1 MKSHVRVTLCIAV
14 ALAFAVNMAHPTAAP
29 AADTKQT
36 LQELSDAFAEIASEA
51 SKMVV
56 AVKAEQ
62 TVKHN
67 SKGEHYWLPRV
78 IPKGDGTYQRFYNV
92 PDSGIQNREFRLPP
106 EPPHFLQDFPYFEG
120 FGSGIVLDDEGHI
133 ATAAELIGNAN
144 NITVT
149 LGNSTHREAKLIGV
163 DNGTGIA
170 VIKVDHDAVTQAK
183 IGESDQVKIGE
194 LALDLRR
201 SVEGDLS
208 VTLGVVSAI
217 EHHLPVSNYNDVIKI
232 STNLRSRS
240 AGGAVVNTSGEV
252 IGMGIDNTPDGA
264 FAIPIRTVKRI
275 AAELIE
281 HGKVQRGWLGVRIQN
296 VNPETTLKLGLEA
309 PSGALIQRVLQGT
322 PAARAGLK
330 INDVIVAVD
339 DDAITNVKHLRRVIE
354 MAKPYSDVSVTV
366 MRDRSTIEIPV
377 TLGERTA
384 EAVHGYVEHRIDSQT
399 GWKGL
404 SLQTL
409 TESLAE
415 AFGYETYEG
424 VLIAGV
430 EPHSPAA
437 EAAAGEEKL
446 RKGDLI
452 LEVDHQHVKNVDAF
466 KAAVQSDK
474 ETILL
479 RVKRGAQM
487 WYVTVK

>member
-14 ALAFAVNMAHPTAAP
+14 ALAFAVNMVHPTAAP

-62 TVKHN
+62 TVKHS

-78 IPKGDGTYQRFYNV
+78 VPKADDTYRQFYR
-92 PDSGIQNREFRLPP
+92 PPPAMGNRPLLPP
-106 EPPHFLQDFPYFEG
+106 EPPHFGQNFPYFEG

-149 LGNSTHREAKLIGV
+149 LGNSTHREAQLIGV
-163 DNGTGIA
+163 DRGTGIA
-170 VIKVDHDAVTQAK
+170 VIKVDHDAVPYAN

-201 SVEGDLS
+201 SGKGGLS
-208 VTLGVVSAI
+208 VALGVISGTGRQLAVGQYTDLI
-217 EHHLPVSNYNDVIKI
+217 EIN
-232 STNLRSRS
+232 TNLQSRS
-240 AGGAVVNTSGEV
+240 SGGAVVNASGEV
-252 IGMGIDNTPDGA
+252 IGMGIVTTSDGA

-281 HGKVQRGWLGVRIQN
+281 HGEVQRGWLGIAIN
-296 VNPETTLKLGLEA
+296 DLNSEMAETLGLES
-309 PSGALIQRVLQGT
+309 PNGALIQRVFEAS
-322 PAARAGLK
+322 PAAKAGLQRK
-330 INDVIVAVD
+330 DVIVAVD
-339 DDAITNVKHLRRVIE
+339 DDPIINRKNLQHVIA
-354 MAKPYSDVSVTV
+354 MAKPYSTVSI
-366 MRDRSTIEIPV
+366 TIIREGEKLEIPV
-377 TLGERTA
+377 TLGKRKL
-384 EAVHGYVEHRIDSQT
+384 EAVHGSFERHETRQS

-409 TESLAE
+409 TESIAE
-415 AFGYETYEG
+415 AFGYKAYEG

-430 EPHSPAA
+430 EPDSPAA

-466 KAAVQSDK
+466 NAAVQSDK

>member
-14 ALAFAVNMAHPTAAP
+14 ALAFAVNMVHPTAAP
-29 AADTKQT
+29 AADKKQT
-36 LQELSDAFAEIASEA
+36 LQELSDAFAEVASEA

-62 TVKHN
+62 SVKHS

-78 IPKGDGTYQRFYNV
+78 IPKGDGTYQRFYHV
-92 PDSGIQNREFRLPP
+92 PESGILNREFRLPP
-106 EPPHFLQDFPYFEG
+106 EPPHLLQDFPYFEG

-170 VIKVDHDAVTQAK
+170 VIKVDRDAVTQAK
-183 IGESDQVKIGE
+183 IGESDQVKVGE

-201 SVEGDLS
+201 NGEGGLS
-208 VTLGVVSAI
+208 VALGVVSGTGRQ
-217 EHHLPVSNYNDVIKI
+217 LPVRNYTDLIEIN
-232 STNLRSRS
+232 TNLRSHS
-240 AGGAVVNTSGEV
+240 AGGAVVNASGKV
-252 IGMGIDNTPDGA
+252 IGMGVGNTSDGV

-281 HGKVQRGWLGVRIQN
+281 HGEVQRGWLGVQIQN

-309 PSGALIQRVLQGT
+309 PSGAIILRVLQGT

-330 INDVIVAVD
+330 TNDVIIAID
-339 DDAITNVKHLRRVIE
+339 DDEITNAKHLRWVIA
-354 MAKPYSDVSVTV
+354 MAKPNSEVSVTV

-377 TLGERTA
+377 TLGKRTL
-384 EAVHGYVEHRIDSQT
+384 EAVHGSFERHETRQS

-415 AFGYETYEG
+415 AFGYESLEG

-430 EPHSPAA
+430 EPDSPAA
-437 EAAAGEEKL
+437 EAANGEEKL

-466 KAAVQSDK
+466 KAAVQTDT
-474 ETILL
+474 ETVLL
-479 RVKRGAQM
+479 RVKRGTQM

>member
-14 ALAFAVNMAHPTAAP
+14 ALAFAVNMVHPTAAP
-29 AADTKQT
+29 AADKKQT

-62 TVKHN
+62 TVKHS

-92 PDSGIQNREFRLPP
+92 PDSGIQYREFRLPP
-106 EPPHFLQDFPYFEG
+106 EPPHFLQDFPYFKG

-133 ATAAELIGNAN
+133 ATAAELIGNTN

-170 VIKVDHDAVTQAK
+170 VIKVDRDAVTQAK

-194 LALDLRR
+194 LALHLRR
-201 SVEGDLS
+201 RGEGDLS
-208 VTLGVVSAI
+208 VALGVVSGI
-217 EHHLPVSNYNDVIKI
+217 EHRLPVSNFNNVIKI

-240 AGGAVVNTSGEV
+240 AGGAVVNASGEV
-252 IGMGIDNTPDGA
+252 IGMGIDNTSDGA
-264 FAIPIRTVKRI
+264 LAVPIQTVKRI
-275 AAELIE
+275 AADLIE
-281 HGKVQRGWLGVRIQN
+281 HGEVQRGWLGIAIN
-296 VNPETTLKLGLEA
+296 DLNSEMAETLGLES
-309 PSGALIQRVLQGT
+309 PNGALIQRVFEAS
-322 PAARAGLK
+322 PAAKAGLQRK
-330 INDVIVAVD
+330 DVIVAVD
-339 DDAITNVKHLRRVIE
+339 DDPIINRKNLQHVIA
-354 MAKPYSDVSVTV
+354 MAKPYSTVSI
-366 MRDRSTIEIPV
+366 TIIREGEKLEIPV
-377 TLGERTA
+377 TLGKRKL
-384 EAVHGYVEHRIDSQT
+384 EAVHGSFERHETRQS

-409 TESLAE
+409 TQSLAE

>member
-1 MKSHVRVTLCIAV
+1 MKYHVRESVCIAV
-14 ALAFAVNMAHPTAAP
+14 ALAFAINMFHSTAAP
-29 AADTKQT
+29 AADKHQT

-56 AVKAEQ
+56 AVKAEK
-62 TVKHN
+62 TVKHS

-78 IPKGDGTYQRFYNV
+78 IPKGDYTYRHFYHV
-92 PDSGIQNREFRLPP
+92 PDSEIRNREFSLPP
-106 EPPHFLQDFPYFEG
+106 EPPHFGENIPFFEG

-133 ATAAELIGNAN
+133 ATAAELIGISN

-149 LGNSTHREAKLIGV
+149 LGNTTHCEAKLIGV
-163 DNGTGIA
+163 DKESGIA
-170 VIKVDHDAVTQAK
+170 VIKVDHDALPNAK
-183 IGESDQVKIGE
+183 FGESHQVKIGE

-201 SVEGDLS
+201 SGAGELS
-208 VTLGVVSAI
+208 VALGVISGI
-217 EHHLPVSNYNDVIKI
+217 EHQLPLNNYNDVIKI

-240 AGGAVVNTSGEV
+240 AGGAVVNASGDL
-252 IGMGIDNTPDGA
+252 IGMGIATTSDGA
-264 FAIPIRTVKRI
+264 YAIPIRTVKRI
-275 AAELIE
+275 AAELVE
-281 HGKVQRGWLGVRIQN
+281 HGEVRRGWLGVQIHN
-296 VNPETTLKLGLEA
+296 VNPESTLKLGLEA
-309 PSGALIQRVLQGT
+309 PSGAFIQRVLQGT

-330 INDVIVAVD
+330 TNDVIVAID
-339 DDAITNVKHLRRVIE
+339 DDKITNAKHLRRVIA
-354 MAKPYSDVSVTV
+354 MAKPHFEVSVTV
-366 MRDRSTIEIPV
+366 MRERSTLEIPV
-377 TLGERTA
+377 TLGERTD
-384 EAVHGYVEHRIDSQT
+384 EAIQGYLEPRIKSQT

-415 AFGYETYEG
+415 AFGYEPGEG

-430 EPHSPAA
+430 EPDSPPA
-437 EAAAGEEKL
+437 EAASGEEKL

-466 KAAVQSDK
+466 KAAVQSDN
-474 ETILL
+474 ETVLL

>member
-1 MKSHVRVTLCIAV
+1 M
-14 ALAFAVNMAHPTAAP
+14 
-29 AADTKQT
+29 
-36 LQELSDAFAEIASEA
+36 
-51 SKMVV
+51 
-56 AVKAEQ
+56 
-62 TVKHN
+62 
-67 SKGEHYWLPRV
+67 
-78 IPKGDGTYQRFYNV
+78 
-92 PDSGIQNREFRLPP
+92 
-106 EPPHFLQDFPYFEG
+106 
-120 FGSGIVLDDEGHI
+120 GIV
-133 ATAAELIGNAN
+133 T
-144 NITVT
+144 
-149 LGNSTHREAKLIGV
+149 
-163 DNGTGIA
+163 
-170 VIKVDHDAVTQAK
+170 
-183 IGESDQVKIGE
+183 
-194 LALDLRR
+194 
-201 SVEGDLS
+201 
-208 VTLGVVSAI
+208 
-217 EHHLPVSNYNDVIKI
+217 
-232 STNLRSRS
+232 
-240 AGGAVVNTSGEV
+240 TS
-252 IGMGIDNTPDGA
+252 DGA

-281 HGKVQRGWLGVRIQN
+281 HGKVQRGWLGVQIQN

-377 TLGERTA
+377 TLGERTE

-415 AFGYETYEG
+415 AFGYKAYEG

-430 EPHSPAA
+430 EPDSPAA

-466 KAAVQSDK
+466 KDAVQSDK